1 MNTTVQLQDPF
12 SYSKAPIIIISIL
25 LAAYILYR
33 LVSYFLKQKKKK
45 QKEKEEKPVE
55 VVTKDIYA
63 IKQEYLQKVLQ
74 LEKQYG
80 EGELD
85 NREAYTEI
93 SRIFRDFVYEVTGVE
108 APKYTLRDIAGLNMP
123 VLYKLIDHCYH
134 PEFAEHSES
143 NVAESID
150 MTKRAIELWN

>member
-25 LAAYILYR
+25 LASYILYR
-33 LVSYFLKQKKKK
+33 LILYFLKQKKKK
-45 QKEKEEKPVE
+45 QKEKEEKPAEPVL
-55 VVTKDIYA
+55 KDINV
-63 IKQEYLQKVLQ
+63 IKQEYLQMVLQ
-74 LEKQYG
+74 LEKQYR
-80 EGELD
+80 EGEMD
-85 NREAYTEI
+85 NRQAYTEI

-108 APKYTLRDIAGLNMP
+108 APKYTLHDIAGLNMP

-134 PEFAEHSES
+134 PEFAERSDC
-143 NVAESID
+143 NVPESID